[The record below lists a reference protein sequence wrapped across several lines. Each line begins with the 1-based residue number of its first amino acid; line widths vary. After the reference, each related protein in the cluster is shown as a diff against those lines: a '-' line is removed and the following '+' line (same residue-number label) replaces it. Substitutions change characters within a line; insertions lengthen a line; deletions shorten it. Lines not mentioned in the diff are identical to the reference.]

1 MPDSLSIVYEAASW
15 SELKNARGQYECPE
29 CTRTFR
35 GKQALSSLAR
45 HLSERHGLFMVTG
58 CGLLRGERVDARH
71 ILVAFDEEWMPTP
84 PTTCRTDETIAAE
97 LGRSGLAVC
106 RQRVDEQGRVY
117 SMVR

>member
-1 MPDSLSIVYEAASW
+1 MPDSLSLAYEAASW
-15 SELKNARGQYECPE
+15 DDFRNSQGRYECPE
-29 CTRTFR
+29 CARAFR

-45 HLSERHGLFMVTG
+45 HLSERHGLHMVTG

-71 ILVAFDEEWMPTP
+71 VLVEIDEEWVPAPSTVR
-84 PTTCRTDETIAAE
+84 RTSETIAAE
-97 LGRSGLAVC
+97 LGRSGLPVC